1 MPLSI
6 SFVALASILSSA
18 ACVSGSD
25 LSPRRHTG
33 KQSNPAPLVATEYG
47 TIYDIEVQFGNQSF
61 MLLVDT
67 GSSDTWVLQT
77 GYQCI
82 NSSDN
87 LVLPQA
93 ACNYTSAYDLAST
106 IPVEKNKTFG
116 VKYGTGIATGMVAY
130 ENLTMGGFRVIN
142 QTIGIVN
149 STNDIGDGLQSGLLG
164 LAYPQLTS
172 AHPGTNFPNDSLIT
186 NRSIYDPLMQS
197 MLKQGLVEPWF
208 SLALNRLPANIST
221 GDGGYMGLGKLP
233 PVPHS
238 EEWTIVP
245 VEISKNIPDFLYQN
259 SKPVRTWWTLTIDAV
274 TWGPAAASSKAS
286 SASSTALTTNT
297 TINSTAFQ
305 AVVDS
310 GNPRNVLPK
319 ELADQIN
326 GAFDPPGVYDEERD
340 AFIVDCDARA
350 PAFGLVI
357 GGKTF
362 WHDQRDLIV
371 WAKDGVCTSSVGATQ
386 PALGIEVHFL
396 GDAFLKNVVSVFDFG
411 KNEMRY
417 AARID
422 EPNSTEGGKGNS
434 SQVPITSQGLG
445 LSVSRSTGCLA
456 LLAFLS
462 FVIQ

>member
-1 MPLSI
+1 MHLST
-6 SFVALASILSSA
+6 SFVTVVSILLSA
-18 ACVSGSD
+18 GYVSGSVV
-25 LSPRRHTG
+25 SPSRRAD
-33 KQSNPAPLVATEYG
+33 KQSNPAPLIATEYG
-47 TIYDIEVQFGNQSF
+47 TIYDVEVQFGNQSF

-77 GYQCI
+77 GYKCI

-93 ACNYTSAYDLAST
+93 TCNYASPYDLPST
-106 IPVEKNKTFG
+106 LQVEKNKTFG
-116 VKYGTGIATGMVAY
+116 VKYGTGIAIGLVAY
-130 ENLTMGGFRVIN
+130 ENLTMGGITVAN
-142 QTIGIVN
+142 QTVGIVN

-186 NRSIYDPLMQS
+186 NRSIYDPFMQS
-197 MLKQGLVEPWF
+197 MSEQGLIEPWF
-208 SLALNRLPANIST
+208 SLALNRLPANVST

-233 PVPHS
+233 PVHHS
-238 EEWTIVP
+238 QDWAIVP
-245 VEISKNIPDFLYQN
+245 VEISESIPNFLYQD
-259 SKPVRTWWTLTIDAV
+259 SKPVLTWWTLTIDAV
-274 TWGPAAASSKAS
+274 TWGPAAASSNAS
-286 SASSTALTTNT
+286 SASSTILTANTTN
-297 TINSTAFQ
+297 NSTAFQ

-326 GAFDPPGVYDEERD
+326 GAFDPPAVYDEEGD
-340 AFIVDCDARA
+340 AFIVECDARA
-350 PAFGLVI
+350 PALGLTI

-371 WAKDGVCTSSVGATQ
+371 WAKDGVCTSSIGATQ
-386 PALGIEVHFL
+386 SALGIEVYFL

-422 EPNSTEGGKGNS
+422 ENHATDGGKGKG
-434 SQVPITSQGLG
+434 SQTPVTSEAQG
-445 LSVSRSTGCLA
+445 LSVSRNTGYAALLA
-456 LLAFLS
+456 LLP
-462 FVIQ
+462 FVIL